1 MASYGRSAVFRYAT
15 LALGALALFTL
26 PAHAFKDSAETAAPL
41 IEQARMLANE
51 DPDEAEALY
60 AHILELRETTL
71 GADDRST
78 LMAVLEL
85 ARFYRDNGRRADA
98 VPLYRRAIFGLSGIL
113 DSEDAIMRS
122 AERELTN
129 LTIGAAPD
137 SSGEYVVIRSAG
149 PSAEHYSRGT
159 QIDRDSTLTLREG
172 DSITVLTAN
181 GTRSFTGP
189 GTFSLEEQVTIRS
202 YAIRNDDW
210 PGDSGTD
217 EAPPPSPSPPPPPPP
232 PAPSP
237 APAPPPVAIG
247 GLMPAPSPARSGIP
261 VYPVWP
267 PESPTWQFSLD
278 RYIGSRDGLSLGT
291 AGSRLQAAF
300 ERAGYL
306 EHSYYAVPGGFA
318 IVTRI
323 EQMDSAGNRLRGSA
337 RYELPGQRVRD
348 SLTSILYSL
357 FVNAPPGYYRYIVVV
372 VSVRP
377 FATRDRLL
385 DDDEALRR
393 LRRGANRLSSV
404 YRRVPFTDDYNVD
417 ALIYEFR
424 WDGGDSPVRMLE
436 PGRVSPQDH
445 LTRTGLARA
454 VRRAFP

>member
-1 MASYGRSAVFRYAT
+1 MASYGQSAVFRYAA
-15 LALGALALFTL
+15 LALGALALFAL
-26 PAHAFKDSAETAAPL
+26 PAHAFQDPAETETAAPL
-41 IEQARMLANE
+41 IEQARLLATE

-60 AHILELRETTL
+60 LHILELRESSL
-71 GADDRST
+71 GADDHST
-78 LMAVLEL
+78 LMALLEL
-85 ARFYRDNGRRADA
+85 ARFYRDSGYRSDA

-113 DSEDAIMRS
+113 DADDEAMRG

-137 SSGEYVVIRSAG
+137 PSYDPIVIRSAG
-149 PSAEHYSRGT
+149 PSAEHYPRGT

-189 GTFSLEEQVTIRS
+189 GSFSLEEQEQTRTF
-202 YAIRNDDW
+202 AIRNFEW
-210 PGDSGTD
+210 PGNEGSDDT
-217 EAPPPSPSPPPPPPP
+217 PPPSPPPP

-237 APAPPPVAIG
+237 PPP
-247 GLMPAPSPARSGIP
+247 LMGSLTPPSPARSGIP

-278 RYIGSRDGLSLGT
+278 RYIGSRDGMSLGT

-300 ERAGYL
+300 ESAGYL

-337 RYELPGQRVRD
+337 RYELPGQRARD
-348 SLTSILYSL
+348 SLTNILYSL

-377 FATRDRLL
+377 FATRNRLL

-393 LRRGANRLSSV
+393 LRSGANRLSSV

-454 VRRAFP
+454 VRSRFR

>member
-1 MASYGRSAVFRYAT
+1 MAIGQQTQRHAQPPHRQIFRRTA
-15 LALGALALFTL
+15 LALAALTLFTL
-26 PAHAFKDSAETAAPL
+26 PAQASQDPTDTATPL
-41 IEQARMLANE
+41 IEQARMLVDE
-51 DPDEAEALY
+51 DRAEAEALY
-60 AHILELRETTL
+60 VHILELRENTL
-71 GADDRST
+71 GAEDRST
-78 LMAVLEL
+78 LMTALEL
-85 ARFYRDNGRRADA
+85 ARFYRDGGRRTEAE
-98 VPLYRRAIFGLSGIL
+98 PLYRRAITGLAHIL
-113 DSEDAIMRS
+113 DADDPIMVSARQEFAELTGHDDSETVRDAPITAQAEPGRGGGRRRIDAIRP
-122 AERELTN
+122 L
-129 LTIGAAPD
+129 
-137 SSGEYVVIRSAG
+137 
-149 PSAEHYSRGT
+149 
-159 QIDRDSTLTLREG
+159 
-172 DSITVLTAN
+172 
-181 GTRSFTGP
+181 
-189 GTFSLEEQVTIRS
+189 
-202 YAIRNDDW
+202 
-210 PGDSGTD
+210 
-217 EAPPPSPSPPPPPPP
+217 PSPPPPPPP
-232 PAPSP
+232 PSPSP
-237 APAPPPVAIG
+237 APVSSLPPPPIMAA
-247 GLMPAPSPARSGIP
+247 PAPARAGIP

-278 RYIGSRDGLSLGT
+278 RYIGSREGLSLGT

-300 ERAGYL
+300 ESAGYL

-323 EQMDSAGNRLRGSA
+323 EQMDSAGNRLRGSE

-348 SLTSILYSL
+348 SLTNILYSL

-454 VRRAFP
+454 VRSRFR

>member
-1 MASYGRSAVFRYAT
+1 MASYGQSAVFRRAA
-15 LALGALALFTL
+15 LALGAAALIAL
-26 PAHAFKDSAETAAPL
+26 PVQAFQDPAESETAAPL
-41 IEQARMLANE
+41 IEQARMLSNE

-60 AHILELRETTL
+60 LHILELRETRL
-71 GADDRST
+71 GADDPST
-78 LMAVLEL
+78 LMAMLEL
-85 ARFYRDNGRRADA
+85 ARFYRDSGRRDDA

-113 DSEDAIMRS
+113 DADDAVMRS
-122 AERELTN
+122 AEREFAVLGT
-129 LTIGAAPD
+129 GAAPD
-137 SSGEYVVIRSAG
+137 TTGDSIVIRSSG
-149 PSAEHYSRGT
+149 PSAHAYVRG
-159 QIDRDSTLTLREG
+159 QRLDG
-172 DSITVLTAN
+172 DSMIILRRGDSLTVLTPT
-181 GTRSFTGP
+181 GTRRLTGP
-189 GTFSLEEQVTIRS
+189 GRFSLGEQSASVTF
-202 YAIRNDDW
+202 AIRN
-210 PGDSGTD
+210 PGLSGRPRTGSG
-217 EAPPPSPSPPPPPPP
+217 PTSLPSPSPPPPRPPPP
-232 PAPSP
+232 PAP
-237 APAPPPVAIG
+237 APAPPAA
-247 GLMPAPSPARSGIP
+247 MPSAPPPSRAGIP

-278 RYIGSRDGLSLGT
+278 RYIGSRDGMSLGT

-300 ERAGYL
+300 ESAGYL

-337 RYELPGQRVRD
+337 RYELPGQRTRD
-348 SLTSILYSL
+348 SLTNILYSL

-377 FATRDRLL
+377 FATRNRLL

-393 LRRGANRLSSV
+393 LRGGANRLSSV
-404 YRRVPFTDDYNVD
+404 YRRVPFTEDYNVD

-424 WDGGDSPVRMLE
+424 WDGGDNPVRMLE

-454 VRRAFP
+454 VRSRFR